1 MALCKFCHTRLDPVW
16 VEVGYDTHVTCTEG
30 MGCPHGELRGPKAC
44 ALCRH
49 KAGPPPRDFKPPV
62 DRNVARVGANH
73 PQTSHAAAEKT
84 LPTTGTKRRLIMDSV
99 RENGGLCDWEIEKE
113 FDWKHESASAARRSL
128 VVDGWLQ
135 DSGRTRPVP
144 DTGNAAIVWTV
155 VGQLF

>member
-1 MALCKFCHTRLDPVW
+1 MANCRFCQTRLDPVW
-16 VEVGYDTHVTCTEG
+16 AEAGYDTHVTCEEG
-30 MGCPHGELRGPKAC
+30 MGCPHGELRGPQAC
-44 ALCRH
+44 ALCRRD
-49 KAGPPPRDFKPPV
+49 GPPPREFKPPV
-62 DRNVARVGANH
+62 ERNVAAVGVNH
-73 PQTSHAAAEKT
+73 PQTTHSAEKKT

-128 VVDGWLQ
+128 VVDGWLE

-144 DTGNAAIVWTV
+144 DTGNDAIVWTA